1 MEKVGIKQLK
11 RDASAILKRVR
22 ENNETI
28 EVTYRGDTIA
38 QIVPVITREERR
50 ACIEATLAER
60 RRLRDEIAKRV
71 KGPVDA
77 VDLVRDQRRGLGD
90 VRS

>member
-22 ENNETI
+22 ENNETV
-28 EVTYRGDTIA
+28 EVTYRGNTIA
-38 QIVPVITREERR
+38 QIVPVMSEVERR
-50 ACIEATLAER
+50 SRIEATLAER
-60 RRLRDEIAKRV
+60 RRLRDDIAKLV

-77 VDLVRDQRRGLGD
+77 VELIRDQRRELGD

>member
-22 ENNETI
+22 ENNETV

-38 QIVPVITREERR
+38 QIVPVITEEERLR
-50 ACIEATLAER
+50 QLKAAWARMDKLAE
-60 RRLRDEIAKRV
+60 EISEHWPAGV
-71 KGPVDA
+71 SAIDA
-77 VDLVRDQRRGLGD
+77 VREGRREL
-90 VRS
+90 

>member
-38 QIVPVITREERR
+38 QIVPVMSEVERR
-50 ACIEATLAER
+50 YNIEATLAER
-60 RRLRDEIAKRV
+60 RRLRDDIAKLV

-77 VDLVRDQRRGLGD
+77 VELIRDQRR
-90 VRS
+90 